1 MEMNE
6 EALANGQQEFGLRI
20 GGLGKS
26 EFSAAEAHPQNWVL
40 VLDLGGNW
48 GRGRRFAEM
57 MREPLRSQASRRM
70 QSDRCYPMLD
80 PQP

>member
-26 EFSAAEAHPQNWVL
+26 EFSAAEAHPQN
-40 VLDLGGNW
+40 
-48 GRGRRFAEM
+48 
-57 MREPLRSQASRRM
+57 
-70 QSDRCYPMLD
+70 
-80 PQP
+80 